1 MKIRDI
7 IMKKI
12 LLYLL
17 FTLTVQC
24 YAYDIKSGFHYE
36 LGLGLQSGSVEGY
49 TIQDSITGVGLSPN
63 ISVSYLYKFADTF
76 YLGPMFRINLVS
88 KNTIQGENIFTRES
102 IDILTLYT
110 PYSLMLRVGG
120 LTLNDH
126 GFEFVFGAES
136 TFYNVAKSY
145 AQSMAPAV
153 NKINPSSNF
162 VYGVR
167 LLGFSGSTPL
177 IKKANYGYE
186 LIGQTNTILPFKNNS
201 NTWDVRVV
209 TLSFFYLF

>member
-7 IMKKI
+7 IMKKF
-12 LLYLL
+12 LLYLF

-49 TIQDSITGVGLSPN
+49 TIQDSITGVGFGAHVSA
-63 ISVSYLYKFADTF
+63 SYLYKFADTF
-76 YLGPMFRINLVS
+76 YLGPMLRLNLNTT
-88 KNTIQGENIFTRES
+88 NTIKGEDIFSGES
-102 IDILTLYT
+102 LDILSLYT

-126 GFEFVFGAES
+126 GIEFVFGTES
-136 TFYNVAKSY
+136 TSYNVAKSY
-145 AQSMAPAV
+145 AQKA
-153 NKINPSSNF
+153 NKTKSDKMSAYNF

-177 IKKANYGYE
+177 IKNANYGYE